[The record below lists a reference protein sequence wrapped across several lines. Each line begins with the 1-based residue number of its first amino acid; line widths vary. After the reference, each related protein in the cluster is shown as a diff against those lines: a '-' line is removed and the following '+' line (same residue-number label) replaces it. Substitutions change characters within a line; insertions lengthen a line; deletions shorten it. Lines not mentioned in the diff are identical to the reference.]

1 MTAIASKIGKVI
13 AVGEAARG
21 SLAIELAGQFQ
32 HNAAQFDPRSLE
44 RLGAAGLQTFLD
56 TVRAEFAPVAK
67 RPRQHQP
74 VRQPA
79 AIASSGTGWLG
90 LRRPE
95 TPIWIGG
102 VVAGI
107 RAGAI
112 VTAFGL
118 PVLLLAE
125 RIIPFAWS
133 ILS

>member
-1 MTAIASKIGKVI
+1 MTAAASKIDKVI

-21 SLAIELAGQFQ
+21 SLAVELAGQFQ

-44 RLGAAGLQTFLD
+44 RLGVAGLQTFLD
-56 TVRAEFAPVAK
+56 TVRVGVVPVAK
-67 RPRQHQP
+67 RPRQRQT
-74 VRQPA
+74 VRQPTV
-79 AIASSGTGWLG
+79 IASSGTGWLG

-95 TPIWIGG
+95 TPVWIGG

-125 RIIPFAWS
+125 RISPFVWS
-133 ILS
+133 VLS